1 MLINNG
7 FLNFMYKYV
16 KIWYNRSYERG
27 IGMIADTFFEKISDK
42 YDALTNVYRRERIF
56 EYVDYLISH
65 QIPFTYCILDVDNFK
80 QANDNYG
87 HLFGDVV
94 LKEIASGI
102 TEAILG
108 RGIVGRFGGDEFIF
122 ILENIVEYQDVWQAC
137 YDVLKSPRPISFKDV
152 NNYLT
157 TYTIGAANFPN
168 NAKTKEEVFELA
180 DKALYRGK
188 QKGRNCFIIYVEE
201 KHKDIFLKSE
211 RDKVYSQV
219 LLHNKIYTD
228 LNDTYDLEQSITNL
242 FKFIGEYL
250 IIDNLCIEYNEEIH
264 NAYTHP
270 LSKSKDIKPLG
281 KEIVERYFSNSLCCV
296 VDNNT
301 SLQKAN
307 PSKMGSK
314 FIENGI
320 MATVSIAL
328 CAYGKH
334 YGVLRA
340 DMVVLDTGRIWQQDD
355 VCLLIKLAHTIA
367 LAKYIE
373 EIKK

>member
-1 MLINNG
+1 
-7 FLNFMYKYV
+7 
-16 KIWYNRSYERG
+16 
-27 IGMIADTFFEKISDK
+27 MIADTFFTELKDK
-42 YDALTNVYRRERIF
+42 YDSLTNVYRRERIF
-56 EYVDYLISH
+56 EYIDCLISKN
-65 QIPFTYCILDVDNFK
+65 IPFTYCILDVDNFK

-87 HLFGDVV
+87 HLFGDEV
-94 LKEIASGI
+94 LKEIAKGI
-102 TEAILG
+102 TNSIG
-108 RGIVGRFGGDEFIF
+108 NRGIVGRFGGDEFIF
-122 ILENIVEYQDVWQAC
+122 ILENIVEYGEVWQAC
-137 YDVLKSPRPISFKDV
+137 YDVLKSPKPISYKYV

-168 NAKTKEEVFELA
+168 NAKTKEELFELA

-201 KHKDIFLKSE
+201 KHKDIFLNSKRE
-211 RDKVYSQV
+211 KVYSQV
-219 LLHNKIYTD
+219 LLHNKIYAD

-242 FKFIGEYL
+242 FKFLGEYL
-250 IIDNLCIEYNEEIH
+250 IIDNLCIEYNGEIR
-264 NAYTHP
+264 NAYIHP
-270 LSKSKDIKPLG
+270 LSKGKIIKPLG
-281 KEIVERYFSNSLCCV
+281 KEIVDHYFANSLCCV

-301 SLQKAN
+301 LSN
-307 PSKMGSK
+307 GINNSKMSSK
-314 FIENGI
+314 FVENGI

-340 DMVVLDTGRIWQQDD
+340 DMVMLDTGRIWQQED
-355 VCLLIKLAHTIA
+355 VCLLIKLAHTVA